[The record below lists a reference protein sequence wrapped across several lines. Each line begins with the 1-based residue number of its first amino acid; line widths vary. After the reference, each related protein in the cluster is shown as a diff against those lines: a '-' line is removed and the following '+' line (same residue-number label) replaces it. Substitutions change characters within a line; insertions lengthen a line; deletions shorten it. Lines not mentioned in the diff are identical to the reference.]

1 MVRTKQTT
9 AEQAMVA
16 KAKAMAKKL
25 KLLHCVIEIDEADER
40 KLWVVR
46 ESYLHT
52 DEFYAFD
59 GVLFFT
65 VYPNGEVE

>member
-9 AEQAMVA
+9 AEQAMIA

-25 KLLHCVIEIDEADER
+25 KLPHCVIEVDAAGER
-40 KLWVVR
+40 AMWVVR

-52 DEFYAFD
+52 DEFYAFC
-59 GVLFFT
+59 GELFYT